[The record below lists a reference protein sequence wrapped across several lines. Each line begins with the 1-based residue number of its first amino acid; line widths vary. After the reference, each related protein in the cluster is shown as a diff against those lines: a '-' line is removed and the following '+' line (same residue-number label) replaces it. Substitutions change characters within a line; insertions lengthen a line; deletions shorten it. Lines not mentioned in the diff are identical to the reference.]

1 MADRNTSGEHRDF
14 NDIIESTGCRE
25 AYQIFEDCLIKNNR
39 VMSKCQK
46 EIKEFAACTQKQK
59 SEMSHKK

>member
-1 MADRNTSGEHRDF
+1 MAERNTSGEHRDF

-25 AYQIFEDCLIKNNR
+25 TYQLFEDCLIKNNR

-59 SEMSHKK
+59 SAMSLKK